1 MRTLR
6 QLKEITHP
14 TIQDLIEYYTHY
26 RIQAGGGYY
35 NNEKNFKMYDHTV
48 KTLLLIQNLKISP
61 HLRVKEVGTLGALDL
76 ISPYTGEVIGIWW
89 VPSHS
94 LKMYGKM
101 GSRDIVYKNLEPEKL
116 IYFIRKAY
124 KIEVNLKLE
133 KKFR

>member
-1 MRTLR
+1 MRRLTD
-6 QLKEITHP
+6 LKRITNP

-26 RIQAGGGYY
+26 RTQASGGYY
-35 NNEKNFKMYDHTV
+35 GNEKNFKMYNHTL

-61 HLRVKEVGTLGALDL
+61 HLKVKEAGTLGALDL
-76 ISPYTGEVIGIWW
+76 ISPRTGEVLGVWW
-89 VPSHS
+89 IPSHS